1 MRFGGNATEFLTVLN
16 PDAATYGNCIRG
28 ERTDNLE
35 QSIEH
40 WAHAHAALAAA
51 IEAGADLL
59 AAAYTEIGRRA
70 EVSES
75 ARLYADDA

>member
-28 ERTDNLE
+28 ERTDNPE
-35 QSIEH
+35 RSIEH
-40 WAHAHAALAAA
+40 WAHAHAAFAAA
-51 IEAGADLL
+51 IEAGAEL
-59 AAAYTEIGRRA
+59 AATYTEIGRRA